1 MSADIPALVQGY
13 RRRLGTLRASS
24 VEQRCALIQRLLDA
38 TMARKEQIRA
48 TVREELGLCDTDID
62 AQLMMI
68 KVEAEFVMRQL
79 KGWVKPTP
87 VQGSLMTLGKKSY
100 VQYEPKGVV
109 LVLGTWNAPYAIA
122 MVPAFGAIAAG
133 NAVIIKPSEL
143 APASSALIA
152 EIVAAAQVEEAMA
165 VVEGGAEVAQ
175 SLLAQPVNHIVYIGG
190 HAVGRIVMKAAA
202 DHFATV
208 TLEMGGK
215 NPVIVDRSAD
225 IEDAARK
232 IAWGRLSN
240 AGQIC
245 IGPEYVLAHADV
257 AESLI
262 DALQQAM
269 SRMYNADGR
278 GFEHSEEYPRIIN
291 ERHTQRILG
300 LIADAKDKGAQIRF
314 GGEGDPAQR
323 YVAPT
328 ILTGTTEDMQISGEE
343 VFGPVLVVKSYEDI
357 AEATD
362 YIQAHPKPL
371 AAYVY
376 ARDRQVI
383 DHVLAHTTSGSV
395 VVNHNVIQSGTN
407 PNLPFGGVNDSG
419 MGRLGGYS
427 SFLECSNARAV
438 VEEGPALMDPELMFP
453 PYQDKYKKMVTD
465 MLEKTINVPNAVL
478 NGIHRMIRL
487 RTVFWPHR

>member
-1 MSADIPALVQGY
+1 MSTDIPALVQAY
-13 RRRLGTLRASS
+13 RQRLPALRASS

-38 TMARKEQIRA
+38 TMARKDRIRA

-68 KVEAEFVMRQL
+68 KVEAEFIIRQL
-79 KGWVKPTP
+79 KAWVKPTP

-100 VQYEPKGVV
+100 VQYEPKGLV

-152 EIVAAAQVEEAMA
+152 EIVAAAGVDEAVA
-165 VVEGGAEVAQ
+165 VVEGGAETAQ
-175 SLLAQPVNHIVYIGG
+175 ALLAQPVNHIVYIGG

-225 IEDAARK
+225 IADAARK

-257 AESLI
+257 AETLVEE
-262 DALQQAM
+262 LQQAM

-291 ERHTQRILG
+291 ERHTARILG
-300 LIADAKDKGAQIRF
+300 LIEDAKEKGAKVRF
-314 GGEGDPAQR
+314 GGDGDAAQR

-328 ILTGTTEDMQISGEE
+328 ILSDTTEDMKISSEE
-343 VFGPVLVVKSYEDI
+343 VFGPVLVVNRYQDI

-362 YIQAHPKPL
+362 YIQAHAKPL

-376 ARDRQVI
+376 ARDRGVI
-383 DHVLAHTTSGSV
+383 DHVLANTTSGSV

-419 MGRLGGYS
+419 MGRLGGLS

-465 MLEKTINVPNAVL
+465 MLEKTINVPNALL